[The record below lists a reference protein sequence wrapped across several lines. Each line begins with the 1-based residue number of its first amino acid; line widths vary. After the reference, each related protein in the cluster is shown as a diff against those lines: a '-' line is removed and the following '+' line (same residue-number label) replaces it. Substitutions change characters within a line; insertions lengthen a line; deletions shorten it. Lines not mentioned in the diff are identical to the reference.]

1 MCSASSLRRTRPG
14 RRVEKAHTEAV
25 GFRKLHELD
34 LKTSR
39 AWHCKED
46 FQHFWNYLYAGAA
59 ERFQKGWRR
68 AVMSRS
74 LEPMKKV
81 ARLSDAHWQEMLNHI
96 KNRITN
102 AGSEGLHSRIQASK
116 SAARGF
122 RSFANYRVRILFHC
136 GKLDLKPAPSH

>member
-1 MCSASSLRRTRPG
+1 
-14 RRVEKAHTEAV
+14 
-25 GFRKLHELD
+25 LD
-34 LKTSR
+34 LKTIR
-39 AWHCKED
+39 AWHYKED

-81 ARLSDAHWQEMLNHI
+81 ARFSGAHWQEMLNHI
-96 KNRITN
+96 QHRITN
-102 AGSEGLHSRIQASK
+102 AASEGFNSRIQAIK

-122 RSFANYRVRILFHC
+122 RSFANYRVRILFHS
-136 GKLDLKPAPSH
+136 GKPDLKPAPTR